1 MVKEKRPLNVGL
13 IGTGNMG
20 GALATAVNKGASDVR
35 LLLTDHDQ
43 RKATQLALRL
53 GRRAIVMDVAAV
65 IAQSDYLF
73 LGVKPQALPELM
85 AAVRPMLAERLM
97 PPVLVTMAAGVSVAR
112 LTELL
117 GITCPTIRIM
127 PNTPVAVG
135 EGVVLYAGANGIN
148 TDQLEQF
155 CLLLGAAGRLV
166 SVPERL
172 IDAGCALSGCGP
184 AFAYLFIEGLADGA
198 VECGLPRQ
206 VATELAAQ
214 TVLGAAK
221 MVLSTGRTP
230 GELKDA
236 VCSPG
241 GTTICGVHA
250 LERAGLRCA
259 AMDAVAA
266 AYEKTCEMAKK

>member
-1 MVKEKRPLNVGL
+1 MAKEKQPVNVGF

-20 GALATAVNKGASDVR
+20 GALATAVNKGMSDAR
-35 LLLTDHDQ
+35 LLLSDHDR
-43 RKATQLALRL
+43 RKAAQLALRL
-53 GRRAIVMDVAAV
+53 GRRAVVTDTAAV
-65 IAQSDYLF
+65 IEQSDYLF

-266 AYEKTCEMAKK
+266 AYEKTCKMAKE